1 MRYANNWYIC
11 NSVCKG
17 IDMKHIAR
25 YISSVVVA
33 AMASA
38 MVVACGGPSREVAFQ
53 DDIDSL
59 SYVIGMNLAYN
70 IMEMDTTLRADK
82 IVEGV
87 RDVLAREPRM
97 TLEEGKFFLLSYMN
111 YSVYERVKK
120 YENQYLDDLAASDK
134 KIERTRT
141 GLTYKVAELGDMGN
155 TASHSRDTVAIIYTA
170 RTMAGQEVDP
180 ISERPD
186 TLRTTLTKLMDGVQE
201 GVRLVGQ
208 GGKIT
213 LWIPSSLAYG
223 AAGDEQKGIK
233 PNEMLEYEV
242 EIVEVKRRRR

>member
-1 MRYANNWYIC
+1 
-11 NSVCKG
+11 
-17 IDMKHIAR
+17 MKHIVR
-25 YISSVVVA
+25 YISSMVVVA
-33 AMASA
+33 MAAAMA
-38 MVVACGGPSREVAFQ
+38 VACGNSSKETVLQ
-53 DDIDSL
+53 DSIDSL
-59 SYVIGMNLAYN
+59 SYVVGMNLAYN
-70 IMEMDTTLRADK
+70 IMEMDSTLRADK
-82 IVEGV
+82 IIEGIH
-87 RDVLAREPRM
+87 DVMGGEPRLS
-97 TLEEGKFFLLSYMN
+97 LEEGKFFLLSYMN
-111 YSVYERVKK
+111 YDVYERVKK

-170 RTMAGQEVDP
+170 RTMAGKEVDP

-213 LWIPSSLAYG
+213 LWIPSNLAYG